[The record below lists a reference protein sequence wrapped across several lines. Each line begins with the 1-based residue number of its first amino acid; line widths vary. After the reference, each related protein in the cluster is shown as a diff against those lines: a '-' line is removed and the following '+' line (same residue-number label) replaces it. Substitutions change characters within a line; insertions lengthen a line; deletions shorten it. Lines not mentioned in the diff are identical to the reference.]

1 MPTTT
6 VGQAEHMRLP
16 ASRQQLDDRV
26 LGNRLKPKAPG
37 ATADDP
43 QDGDVETRGATGDR
57 PVREPREKPA
67 PPDREPRDGPA
78 AVGRVLATVYRV
90 PRLVF
95 LLLALIMV
103 LAIILSL
110 APSNPDNV
118 IVRNALELAEAAAG
132 PFKDGFTQRYP
143 EPQMIM
149 NYAMAAVVYVLAATL
164 VRTLPTGRT

>member
-1 MPTTT
+1 M
-6 VGQAEHMRLP
+6 
-16 ASRQQLDDRV
+16 
-26 LGNRLKPKAPG
+26 
-37 ATADDP
+37 
-43 QDGDVETRGATGDR
+43 
-57 PVREPREKPA
+57 
-67 PPDREPRDGPA
+67 
-78 AVGRVLATVYRV
+78 LATVYRV

-143 EPQMIM
+143 EPQTIV
-149 NYAMAAVVYVLAATL
+149 NYAMAAVYVLAATL